1 MREAHNPFFTRC
13 AEWIVVS
20 YFTTQNLSL
29 PTTVADAQL
38 VAVSALR

>member
-1 MREAHNPFFTRC
+1 MSGAHNPLLTRYT
-13 AEWIVVS
+13 EWIVVS

-38 VAVSALR
+38 VAGSALR